1 MLRTKGVFP
10 DPETDLDAL
19 IDFLKRGVPITFVR
33 FSDGESEIIHGSI
46 THIGNGRTTFQ
57 GRSFSNEFP
66 VWDSKSFHPETHLS
80 LRHDLLASAWFHNK
94 RYFKGILTSSNNRR
108 AERFLMERWNRGDL
122 STLTFTDLLIN
133 SNYDRFKAEF
143 WPLLLERKELVFFI
157 ANYRAQKTASDYNV
171 IPIPDNAF
179 DDYEK
184 VKSSVMNELVEL
196 PEGAIV
202 CSSASSM
209 SNVWG
214 HALLLRRPDI
224 TFFDVGS
231 SINPFLGLGESGR
244 RYLEN
249 SNQNKFRRLISNFL
263 NHDQRIRW

>member
-1 MLRTKGVFP
+1 MIRPRGILP
-10 DPETDLDAL
+10 DPATDLGAL
-19 IDFLKRGVPITFVR
+19 IDFLRRGVPITFIR

-46 THIGNGRTTFQ
+46 TKISKGLTTFQ

-66 VWDSKSFHPETHLS
+66 EWDSKTFHPEQHLS
-80 LRHDLLASAWFHNK
+80 LRHDVLASAWFHNR
-94 RYFKGILTSSNNRR
+94 RYFKGVLTSSNNRR

-143 WPLLLERKELVFFI
+143 WPLLVERKELVFFI
-157 ANYRAQKTASDYNV
+157 ANHRVQKTASDYKI
-171 IPIPDNAF
+171 IPVPDNAF
-179 DDYEK
+179 DEYEK
-184 VKSSVMNELVEL
+184 VKSTVMKQLVEL
-196 PEGAIV
+196 PAGAIV

-224 TFFDVGS
+224 TFFDVGT

-249 SNQNKFRRLISNFL
+249 SNRKKCRKVISEFL
-263 NHDQRIRW
+263 YHDQKIRW